1 MFDFDQEGNVPTFYA
16 SASFLFCGALL
27 GVIAATKKKQQSK
40 DSVYWL
46 FLSML
51 FPLLSV
57 DGSASLHER
66 LITPVREAFSSTGIF
81 YHAWVIPYGC

>member
-1 MFDFDQEGNVPTFYA
+1 MFDLDQEGNVPTFYA
-16 SASFLFCGALL
+16 SASLLFCGALL

-51 FPLLSV
+51 FPLPIS
-57 DGSASLHER
+57 
-66 LITPVREAFSSTGIF
+66 
-81 YHAWVIPYGC
+81 